1 MATATA
7 TSACGG
13 TRSGVLSR
21 VVGVEGVGTA
31 FGAAVEG
38 VGTAFGAA
46 VEGAMTGV
54 AGALPAHWLF
64 SQAQPVKAY
73 EEPSVHLHSMYRG
86 EPQHW
91 LTATLYPH
99 LTWHCDLHA
108 DGDPSSHGAWPV
120 GVVGVVGGTTA
131 RDSRSRRG

>member
-1 MATATA
+1 VAGSVASSWLA
-7 TSACGG
+7 IALSSAACL
-13 TRSGVLSR
+13 RSAAIESEIVLSFALSR

-64 SQAQPVKAY
+64 SQAQPVKVY

-108 DGDPSSHGAWPV
+108 DADPSSHG
-120 GVVGVVGGTTA
+120 
-131 RDSRSRRG
+131 D